1 MVDIKSILKQ
11 YARVLQI
18 ARKPSKDEFVT
29 AGKISAVGLALIG
42 LIGFIIFGIFIAT
55 GLV

>member
-1 MVDIKSILKQ
+1 MVNIKSILKQ

-18 ARKPSKDEFVT
+18 ARKPSKDEFLT
-29 AGKISAVGLALIG
+29 AGKISAIGLAIIG
-42 LIGFIIFGIFIAT
+42 FIGFIIFAIFIIT